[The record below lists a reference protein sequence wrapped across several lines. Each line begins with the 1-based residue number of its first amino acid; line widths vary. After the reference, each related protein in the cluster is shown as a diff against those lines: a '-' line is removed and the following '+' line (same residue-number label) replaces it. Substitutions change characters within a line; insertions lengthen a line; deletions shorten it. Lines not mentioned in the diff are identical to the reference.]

1 MGTNHSCSN
10 AVFATAT
17 KDSSTITQE
26 TLQQICEAVDIP
38 VVAIGGV
45 NAANASSTLEAGC
58 QGIAVVSA
66 IFGAKDAV
74 AAAKE
79 IRAAVELALES
90 R

>member
-1 MGTNHSCSN
+1 M
-10 AVFATAT
+10 FATAT

-26 TLQQICEAVDIP
+26 TLKQICQAVDIP
-38 VVAIGGV
+38 VVAIGGM
-45 NAANASSTLEAGC
+45 NAANARSSLEAGC
-58 QGIAVVSA
+58 HGIAVVSA

-79 IRAAVELALES
+79 IRAAVDLALGS